1 MITLR
6 VIYMYIMLKYMY
18 LQLYV
23 CVYACVYSVLQV
35 YVCGI
40 NLHWNLLLNDIMS
53 VMNWKHYKSS
63 NCCLFCLSES

>member
-6 VIYMYIMLKYMY
+6 VICMYIMLKYMY
-18 LQLYV
+18 LHL
-23 CVYACVYSVLQV
+23 YACVYSVLQV

-40 NLHWNLLLNDIMS
+40 ILRWNLLLDDIMS